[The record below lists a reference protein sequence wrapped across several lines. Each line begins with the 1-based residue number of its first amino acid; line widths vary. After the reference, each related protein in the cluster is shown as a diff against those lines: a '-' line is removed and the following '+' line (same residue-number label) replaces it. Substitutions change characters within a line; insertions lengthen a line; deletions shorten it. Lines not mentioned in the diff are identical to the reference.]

1 MRALFIVV
9 WVALFSHL
17 ADALPG
23 FVVPPLTGP
32 VVDTA
37 HLLAP
42 QSESFLSQNLR
53 ALRQQGGSQV
63 VVLTVDELYGLPIE
77 QASIQVTDAWKLGS
91 ATKDNGILLII
102 AAKERA
108 VRIEVGQGLEG
119 QLTDA
124 YSRRIIDRVIV
135 PRFRASDIDGGV
147 IAGVGAILQYTDPD
161 FVLGDGPQPTASRRR
176 WSMPLVIWLII
187 FVFIWLRSLG
197 GGGPG
202 GGFRSGYRR
211 SGTTYWGGGG
221 FGGGGFS
228 GGGGFGGGGFSGGGG
243 GFSGGGA
250 SGRW

>member
-1 MRALFIVV
+1 MVTM
-9 WVALFSHL
+9 FSQV
-17 ADALPG
+17 ADASPD

-37 HLLAP
+37 HLLEP
-42 QSESFLSQNLR
+42 QSETFLSQRLR
-53 ALRQQGGSQV
+53 ALREQGGSQI
-63 VVLTVDELYGLPIE
+63 VVLTVDELHGLPIE

-91 ATKDNGILLII
+91 ATKDNGILLLI

-161 FVLGDGPQPTASRRR
+161 FVFGGEPQPDASRRG
-176 WSMPLVIWLII
+176 WSMPFLIWLVI
-187 FVFIWLRSLG
+187 FVFIWLRSLS

-202 GGFRSGYRR
+202 GGLRSGYRR
-211 SGTTYWGGGG
+211 SGPTSWGGGG